1 MHIAEWTAGTVSGAS
16 PAPPRTASGVAVLPP
31 IGPAMNLSD
40 TALFDVVDL
49 ALDLS
54 EEGRDLMGAVSGL
67 TSEQI
72 GRAGQLL
79 SDLVKQGVVG
89 YEDLDV
95 NGARRR
101 VDVTVRMA
109 DPALRN
115 ARPWRSAAP
124 AAPRFEAYA

>member
-1 MHIAEWTAGTVSGAS
+1 MYIAAWTSGTVSGAA
-16 PAPPRTASGVAVLPP
+16 PALPRAASDAAVLPP

-54 EEGRDLMGAVSGL
+54 QGGRDLMGAVSGL
-67 TSEQI
+67 SLEEI
-72 GRAGQLL
+72 GRAGKLL
-79 SDLVKQGVVG
+79 SGLVQHGVVG

-109 DPALRN
+109 DPALRH
-115 ARPWRSAAP
+115 ARPWRSASP
-124 AAPRFEAYA
+124 ARPRFEAYA